1 MKLEQLLKISLMTV
15 TGIFGLLVTAPVYSQ
30 VEKKLDRQCW
40 DKCVDLDKDK
50 LVKIDRLSQNPA
62 PTATSQIVEV
72 RIAKTTNGIEIILV
86 PMRGEPLQASNSISQ
101 EKASIFEVNNAVL
114 ALPNGGNFQA
124 VNPVEGIT
132 AVEVVQVTP
141 NSVRVSVTGTNEAP
155 TAEVVSSSKNLI
167 VSVTPTISTTEKDTQ
182 TSSEQATQTPN
193 QEIEILVTRERPGEY
208 FESDASTAT
217 RTKTPL
223 RDIPQSIQI
232 VPQQVIEDQNVN
244 RLDEILRNTSGV
256 ASGDSF
262 ANTTER
268 LVIRGFAQD
277 TILRDG
283 FSQSSFLRGF
293 DNVDRYE
300 RVEVLKGPASVLY
313 GNLEPGGVVN
323 LVTKKPFR
331 DPTYTL
337 KFEGGSFG
345 YAQPSLDFSGPINS
359 DKTLLYRLNASYETK
374 DGFRDFEQN
383 SNVFSIFPS
392 ISWKLGKDTS
402 LLLNFGY
409 SDAKR
414 PFDRGL
420 VAIGDEVADVPLD
433 RVFQDPDAE
442 YKIQETIASY
452 QLEHRFSKDWT
463 LRHGFNFIASDIS
476 DFKLDSGFI
485 DDSGILER
493 DWRAN
498 DDLFEN
504 YSVQTNVVGKFDTG
518 SIKHQLLFGVDYDR
532 ATVVGQQTRLPD
544 EPVFPIDIFTLE
556 ADPISRPDRDDLTL
570 AIRDE
575 NVKVD
580 LVGIYLQDQIA
591 FTNNLKLTLGGR
603 LDIYDQKS
611 LDLTTETSFSQSENR
626 FSPRIGLVDQPIRP
640 ISLYASYAESF
651 NLDRFALL
659 LQKRRL
665 ELH

>member
-1 MKLEQLLKISLMTV
+1 VSQNLNR
-15 TGIFGLLVTAPVYSQ
+15 TAPS
-30 VEKKLDRQCW
+30 KI
-40 DKCVDLDKDK
+40 VD
-50 LVKIDRLSQNPA
+50 
-62 PTATSQIVEV
+62 V
-72 RIAKTTNGIEIILV
+72 RVNKTEAGIEVILV
-86 PMRGEPLQASNSISQ
+86 SSQGEPLQVSMPSIQ

-114 ALPNGGNFQA
+114 ALSNNGNFQA
-124 VNPVEGIT
+124 FKPTDNI
-132 AVEVVQVTP
+132 ASVEVRQRTP
-141 NSVRVSVTGTNEAP
+141 NSIQVTITGNNEAP
-155 TAEVVSSSKNLI
+155 QTEVISSGNSLILSIKPNVSK
-167 VSVTPTISTTEKDTQ
+167 TELP
-182 TSSEQATQTPN
+182 TQTPDR
-193 QEIEILVTRERPGEY
+193 EIEILVTGEKPGEY
-208 FESDASTAT
+208 IENDASTAT
-217 RTKTPL
+217 RTNTPL

-293 DNVDRYE
+293 GNVDRLE

-331 DPTYTL
+331 EAIYRF
-337 KFEGGSFG
+337 KFEAGSFG
-345 YAQPSLDFSGPINS
+345 YAQPSLDFSAPLNS

-374 DGFRDFEQN
+374 DGFRNFEQN
-383 SNVFSIFPS
+383 TNVLAIFPS
-392 ISWKLGKDTS
+392 ISWKLGTNTS

-409 SDAKR
+409 SDDKR

-420 VAIGDEVADVPLD
+420 VAIGDEVADIPRD

-442 YKIQETIASY
+442 YKIQETTASY

-463 LRHGFNFIASDIS
+463 LRHGSSFIASNTA
-476 DFKLDSGFI
+476 DFKLESGFI
-485 DDSGILER
+485 DDSGILKR

-504 YSVQTNVVGKFDTG
+504 YSVQTNVVGKFETG
-518 SIKHQLLFGVDYDR
+518 KIKHQLLFGVDYDR
-532 ATVVGQQTRLPD
+532 ATSVGQQTRLPD

-556 ADPISRPDRDDLTL
+556 ADPISRPNLDDLTL
-570 AIRDE
+570 VVRDE
-575 NVKVD
+575 NNKVD
-580 LVGIYLQDQIA
+580 LVGIYLQDQITFA
-591 FTNNLKLTLGGR
+591 DNLKMTLGGR
-603 LDIYDQKS
+603 FDIFDQKT
-611 LDLTTETSFSQSENR
+611 LDFTTETSFSQSENR
-626 FSPRIGLVDQPIRP
+626 FSPRIGLVYQPIKP
-640 ISLYASYAESF
+640 ISLYASYSESF
-651 NLDRFALL
+651 NPDRFAIAADGSA
-659 LQKRRL
+659 L
-665 ELH
+665 EPTTAN

>member
-1 MKLEQLLKISLMTV
+1 
-15 TGIFGLLVTAPVYSQ
+15 
-30 VEKKLDRQCW
+30 
-40 DKCVDLDKDK
+40 
-50 LVKIDRLSQNPA
+50 
-62 PTATSQIVEV
+62 
-72 RIAKTTNGIEIILV
+72 
-86 PMRGEPLQASNSISQ
+86 
-101 EKASIFEVNNAVL
+101 
-114 ALPNGGNFQA
+114 
-124 VNPVEGIT
+124 
-132 AVEVVQVTP
+132 
-141 NSVRVSVTGTNEAP
+141 
-155 TAEVVSSSKNLI
+155 
-167 VSVTPTISTTEKDTQ
+167 
-182 TSSEQATQTPN
+182 
-193 QEIEILVTRERPGEY
+193 
-208 FESDASTAT
+208 
-217 RTKTPL
+217 
-223 RDIPQSIQI
+223 
-232 VPQQVIEDQNVN
+232 
-244 RLDEILRNTSGV
+244 
-256 ASGDSF
+256 
-262 ANTTER
+262 
-268 LVIRGFAQD
+268 
-277 TILRDG
+277 
-283 FSQSSFLRGF
+283 
-293 DNVDRYE
+293 
-300 RVEVLKGPASVLY
+300 
-313 GNLEPGGVVN
+313 
-323 LVTKKPFR
+323 
-331 DPTYTL
+331 
-337 KFEGGSFG
+337 
-345 YAQPSLDFSGPINS
+345 
-359 DKTLLYRLNASYETK
+359 
-374 DGFRDFEQN
+374 
-383 SNVFSIFPS
+383 
-392 ISWKLGKDTS
+392 